1 MGADFCIRFSSLFIS
16 PENSFI
22 WKFQE
27 WNASVQINEVSLY
40 SVQSLGVGM
49 FSRLSR
55 TSVTCEDDFSR
66 NEDEEYDFGFDHAIN
81 EAREQLRLIAEKNK
95 DFLTTSQQSLI

>member
-1 MGADFCIRFSSLFIS
+1 MKLFGSGFLHPFFEFIHTVS

-81 EAREQLRLIAEKNK
+81 EAREQLRLIAEKK
-95 DFLTTSQQSLI
+95 TKTF